1 MMAYDRERQV
11 AVDAVRKACRLC
23 QAVRASLVSQGTIAK
38 ADRSPVTVADFGA
51 QAVINLAL
59 LDAFPDDPIMAE
71 EDAAFLRTSQGAALR
86 ASLCHHVRAVVPGV
100 TDDAVL
106 SAIDRGTWAGGPA
119 GRYWALDPIDGTTG
133 FLRGDQYA
141 VALALIEDGE
151 VVLGVLGCPNLPA
164 DPGHPGGRKG
174 CLFSAVKGHG
184 ATMQWIDDPTERRIT
199 VTEITDSAAASFCE
213 SVEDSHSSHRHA
225 ARIAAVLGMAAPPL
239 RIDSQC
245 KYAVLAR
252 GDVSVY
258 LRLPTQA
265 DYEEK
270 NWDHAAGW
278 IIVKEAGGEVSDI
291 RGQPLDFSLG
301 RTLRRNRG
309 VVATNGRLHPQII
322 AAIGR
327 VLGSG

>member
-1 MMAYDRERQV
+1 MGNRVERQV
-11 AVDAVRKACRLC
+11 AVGAVRQACRLC
-23 QAVRASLVSQGTIAK
+23 ESVQASLVSQGTIAK

-51 QAVINLAL
+51 QAVVNLAL

-71 EDAAFLRTSQGAALR
+71 EDAAFLRSPQGAALR
-86 ASLCHHVRAVVPGV
+86 ASVCHHVRAVVPGV

-106 SAIDRGTWAGGPA
+106 SAIDQGTWEGGPA
-119 GRYWALDPIDGTTG
+119 GRYWALDPIDGTKG
-133 FLRGDQYA
+133 FLRGEQYA

-151 VVLGVLGCPNLPA
+151 VVLGVLGCPKLPA
-164 DPGHPGGRKG
+164 DTGHPGGRNG
-174 CLFSAVKGHG
+174 CLFSAVHGHG
-184 ATMQWIDDPTERRIT
+184 ATMQWIDDSTERRIT
-199 VTEITDSAAASFCE
+199 VTEITDPTAASFCE
-213 SVEDSHSSHRHA
+213 SVDDSHSSHRNA
-225 ARIAAVLGMAAPPL
+225 ARVAAVLGMAAPPL

-258 LRLPTQA
+258 LRLPTSA

-278 IIVKEAGGEVSDI
+278 IIVKEAGGEVSDVQG
-291 RGQPLDFSLG
+291 RPLDFSLG
-301 RTLRRNRG
+301 RTLRRNKG
-309 VVATNGRLHPQII
+309 VVATNGRLHPQV
-322 AAIGR
+322 IGALKR

>member
-1 MMAYDRERQV
+1 
-11 AVDAVRKACRLC
+11 
-23 QAVRASLVSQGTIAK
+23 AK

-51 QAVINLAL
+51 QAVVNLAL
-59 LDAFPDDPIMAE
+59 RIACPDDPIMAE
-71 EDAAFLRTSQGAALR
+71 EDAAFLRTSQGAALK
-86 ASLCHHVRAVVPGV
+86 ASACRHVRAVVPGV

-106 SAIDRGTWAGGPA
+106 SAIDHGAWEGGPV
-119 GRYWALDPIDGTTG
+119 GRYWALDPIDGTKG
-133 FLRGDQYA
+133 FLRGEQYA

-174 CLFSAVKGHG
+174 CLFSAVNGTG
-184 ATMQWIDDPTERRIT
+184 ATMQWIDDSTERRIT
-199 VTEITDSAAASFCE
+199 VTEIMDPTAASFCE
-213 SVEDSHSSHRHA
+213 SVDESHSSHRNT
-225 ARIAAVLGMAAPPL
+225 ARVASLLGMVAPPL

-265 DYEEK
+265 DYDEK

-278 IIVKEAGGEVSDI
+278 IIVKEAGGEVSDVQ
-291 RGQPLDFSLG
+291 GQPLDFSLG
-301 RTLRRNRG
+301 RTLRHNRG
-309 VVATNGRLHPQII
+309 VVATNGRLHARVI
-322 AAIGR
+322 AALGR
-327 VLGSG
+327 VLGPG

>member
-1 MMAYDRERQV
+1 MGYRVEQRV
-11 AVDAVRKACRLC
+11 AVEAVRKACRLC
-23 QAVRASLVSQGTIAK
+23 QAVRGSLVSQGTIAK

-51 QAVINLAL
+51 QAVVNLAL

-71 EDAAFLRTSQGAALR
+71 EDAAFLRTSAGAALK
-86 ASLCHHVRAVVPGV
+86 ASACRHVRDVVPGV
-100 TDDAVL
+100 ADDAVL
-106 SAIDRGTWAGGPA
+106 SAIDRGTWAGGRA

-151 VVLGVLGCPNLPA
+151 VVLGVLGCPNLPLDA
-164 DPGHPGGRKG
+164 GHPGGRKG
-174 CLFSAVKGHG
+174 FLFSAVKGHG
-184 ATMQWIDDPTERRIT
+184 TTMQWIGDPTERKIK
-199 VTEITDSAAASFCE
+199 VTEITDPAAASFCE

-225 ARIAAVLGMAAPPL
+225 ARVAALLGMEAPSL

-245 KYAVLAR
+245 KYAILAR

-278 IIVKEAGGEVSDI
+278 IIVKEAGGEVTDI
-291 RGQPLDFSLG
+291 QGQPLDFSLG
-301 RTLRRNRG
+301 RTLGCNRG
-309 VVATNGRLHPQII
+309 VVATNGTLHPQVI
-322 AAIGR
+322 AAVQR
-327 VLGSG
+327 ALGSD

>member
-1 MMAYDRERQV
+1 MGYRVERRV
-11 AVDAVRKACRLC
+11 AVEAVRKACRLC

-51 QAVINLAL
+51 QAVVNLAL

-71 EDAAFLRTSQGAALR
+71 EDAAFLRTSAGAALK
-86 ASLCHHVRAVVPGV
+86 ASACRHVRDVVPGMA
-100 TDDAVL
+100 DDAVL
-106 SAIDRGTWAGGPA
+106 SAIDRGTWAGGRA

-151 VVLGVLGCPNLPA
+151 VVLGVLGCPNLPL
-164 DPGHPGGRKG
+164 DTGHPGGRKG
-174 CLFSAVKGHG
+174 FLFSAEKGHG
-184 ATMQWIDDPTERRIT
+184 TTMQWIDDPTERRIA
-199 VTEITDSAAASFCE
+199 VTEVTDPAAASFCE
-213 SVEDSHSSHRHA
+213 SVEDSHSSHRNA
-225 ARIAAVLGMAAPPL
+225 ARVASLVGMAVPPL

-291 RGQPLDFSLG
+291 QGQPLDFSLG
-301 RTLRRNRG
+301 RTLGRNRG
-309 VVATNGRLHPQII
+309 VVATNGTLHPQVV
-322 AAIGR
+322 AAVQQ
-327 VLGSG
+327 VLGSD

>member
-1 MMAYDRERQV
+1 MGYRVERQV
-11 AVDAVRKACRLC
+11 AVEAVRQACHLC
-23 QAVRASLVSQGTIAK
+23 ESVRASLISQGTIAK

-51 QAVINLAL
+51 QAVVNLAL
-59 LDAFPDDPIMAE
+59 RIAFPDDPIMAE
-71 EDAAFLRTSQGAALR
+71 EDAAFLRTSSGAALR
-86 ASLCHHVRAVVPGV
+86 ASLCRHVRAVVPGV
-100 TDDAVL
+100 ADDTVL
-106 SAIDRGTWAGGPA
+106 SAIDQGAWEGGPA
-119 GRYWALDPIDGTTG
+119 GRYWALDPIDGTKG
-133 FLRGDQYA
+133 FLCGEQYA
-141 VALALIEDGE
+141 IALALIEDGK

-164 DPGHPGGRKG
+164 DPSYPDGRKG
-174 CLFSAVKGHG
+174 CLFSAVNGHG
-184 ATMQWIDDPTERRIT
+184 ATMQWIDDSTERKIM
-199 VTEITDSAAASFCE
+199 VTEITNPTAASFCE
-213 SVEDSHSSHRHA
+213 SVEDSHSSHRNA
-225 ARIAAVLGMAAPPL
+225 ARVASLLGMAAPPL

-278 IIVKEAGGEVSDI
+278 IIVKEAGGEVSDV

-309 VVATNGRLHPQII
+309 VVATNGKLHAHVI
-322 AAIGR
+322 AAVQR
-327 VLGSG
+327 TLGTD

>member
-1 MMAYDRERQV
+1 MAHEHERRV
-11 AVDAVRKACRLC
+11 VVEAVRKACRLC
-23 QAVRASLVSQGTIAK
+23 ESVRATLISQGTIAK

-51 QAVINLAL
+51 QAVVNLAL
-59 LDAFPDDPIMAE
+59 LTTFPGDPIMAE
-71 EDAAFLRTSQGAALR
+71 EDAAFLRTLQGTALK
-86 ASLCHHVRAVVPGV
+86 ASVCDHVRAVVPGV

-106 SAIDRGTWAGGPA
+106 SAIDRGTWGGGPA

-151 VVLGVLGCPNLPA
+151 VVLGVLGCPKLPVG
-164 DPGHPGGRKG
+164 PGHPGGRTG
-174 CLFSAVKGHG
+174 CLFSAVKGYG

-199 VTEITDSAAASFCE
+199 VTEISDPAAASFCE

-225 ARIAAVLGMAAPPL
+225 ARVASLLGMAAPSL
-239 RIDSQC
+239 RMDSQC

-258 LRLPTQA
+258 LRLPTST

-270 NWDHAAGW
+270 TWDHAAGS
-278 IIVKEAGGEVSDI
+278 IIVEEAGGEVSDV

-309 VVATNGRLHPQII
+309 VVATNGKLHPHVI
-322 AAIGR
+322 AALGR

>member
-1 MMAYDRERQV
+1 MGYRVERRV
-11 AVDAVRKACRLC
+11 AVEAVRKACRLC
-23 QAVRASLVSQGTIAK
+23 QAVRASLVSQGTVAK

-51 QAVINLAL
+51 QAVVNLAL

-71 EDAAFLRTSQGAALR
+71 EDAAFLRTSAGAALK
-86 ASLCHHVRAVVPGV
+86 ASACRHVRDVVPGMA
-100 TDDAVL
+100 DDAVL
-106 SAIDRGTWAGGPA
+106 SAIDRGTWAGGRA

-151 VVLGVLGCPNLPA
+151 VVLGVLGCPNLPL
-164 DPGHPGGRKG
+164 DTGHPGGRKG
-174 CLFSAVKGHG
+174 FLFSAVKGHG
-184 ATMQWIDDPTERRIT
+184 TTMQWIDDPTERRIA
-199 VTEITDSAAASFCE
+199 VTEVTDPAAASFCE
-213 SVEDSHSSHRHA
+213 SVEDSHSSHRNA
-225 ARIAAVLGMAAPPL
+225 ARVASLLGMAVPPL

-291 RGQPLDFSLG
+291 QGQPLDFSLG
-301 RTLRRNRG
+301 RTLGRNRG
-309 VVATNGRLHPQII
+309 VVATNGTLHPQVV
-322 AAIGR
+322 AAVQQ
-327 VLGSG
+327 VLGSD